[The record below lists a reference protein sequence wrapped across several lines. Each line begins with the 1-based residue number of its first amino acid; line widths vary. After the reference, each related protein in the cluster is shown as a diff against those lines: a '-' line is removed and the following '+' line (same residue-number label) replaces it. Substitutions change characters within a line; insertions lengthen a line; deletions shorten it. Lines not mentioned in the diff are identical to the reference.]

1 MKMKKLFKEEESME
15 ILKFLVQLKIYDY
28 CKNMVEENISQDFRL
43 KNIDEAKN
51 YFVKKIEQNKLVSKK
66 RKMVC
71 TTYRMLITF
80 LF

>member
-15 ILKFLVQLKIYDY
+15 ILTFVVQLKIYDY

>member
-15 ILKFLVQLKIYDY
+15 ILTFVVQLKIYDY

-71 TTYRMLITF
+71 TTYCMLNTF

>member
-15 ILKFLVQLKIYDY
+15 ILTFVVQLKIYDY
-28 CKNMVEENISQDFRL
+28 CKNMVEENISQNFRL